1 MRKILTITTLLVLLT
16 IAPARADLRWGPSVG
31 VNLSTLKF
39 KQHLF
44 DVHHQVGFSAGAL
57 AEVMFPGLGF
67 GMDLGLFYEER
78 GAKLDL
84 GDKKIWA
91 SQGYTSE
98 RMFIHNILIPV
109 HLRFKWTRM
118 GGLEEYFAPFVFAGP
133 EFTIQ
138 AAHGHLKALQYSG
151 GDVGLSVG
159 LGAELQKRWQISAQ
173 YTWGMTYVCKTRL
186 LTNESARAR
195 TWDLRVTYLF

>member
-1 MRKILTITTLLVLLT
+1 MKKLLT
-16 IAPARADLRWGPSVG
+16 LTGLLLLLAIAPARADLRWGPSAG
-31 VNLSTLKF
+31 VNLSSLHF
-39 KQHLF
+39 KQNLF
-44 DVHHQVGFSAGAL
+44 GVHQQVGFSAGATT
-57 AEVMFPGLGF
+57 EVMFPGLGF

-91 SQGYTSE
+91 SQGYGSE

-118 GGLEEYFAPFVFAGP
+118 NGLEDYFAPFVFAGP
-133 EFTIQ
+133 EFSIQ
-138 AAHGHLKALQYSG
+138 ATHGHLKALKYSG
-151 GDVGLSVG
+151 GDVGLTVG
-159 LGAELQKRWQISAQ
+159 LGVELQKHWQVTAQ

-186 LTNESARAR
+186 LTDESARSR
-195 TWDLRVTYLF
+195 SWDLRVTYLF